1 MSLKQDLDTY
11 NIKMKICFSHYD
23 HEYHWA
29 TNVSVQDFS
38 SLSPGFEICF
48 MADEVELLTSD
59 PSSLTSPLYNVF
71 LLSLAVNVMSRCSHK
86 SQVHQNW
93 SSLHNIFTLRDMKWV
108 LFQNF
113 CHIIKTKLV
122 GKLLARLCCLLL
134 RRGSEELLH
143 LLGCCRNLAVD
154 RWLKHGFR
162 DPDSTDH
169 QGKLF
174 EIKDQGGKKV
184 CTTISCFE
192 WCGDIRMTSVSHC
205 TRKLKRK

>member
-1 MSLKQDLDTY
+1 
-11 NIKMKICFSHYD
+11 
-23 HEYHWA
+23 
-29 TNVSVQDFS
+29 
-38 SLSPGFEICF
+38 
-48 MADEVELLTSD
+48 
-59 PSSLTSPLYNVF
+59 
-71 LLSLAVNVMSRCSHK
+71 MSRCSHK

-205 TRKLKRK
+205 TRKLRENSWKTQHSMWLASRNFESLPWLDSYIAFTRMLCSSSLLSL